1 MKIGLQADSAF
12 FFLHARDLSRLLV
25 GGDEGG
31 AAPDERHRLDHAAV
45 GEDTRHGRGKPGAAI
60 RPGVERAQVA
70 AHVSHRGD
78 PVRDPKLHPA
88 DVASRLGMDG
98 GRGVRVHVE
107 QAGNGEPS
115 AAVHHVQVSR

>member
-1 MKIGLQADSAF
+1 MKGIASIMLPYEKIS
-12 FFLHARDLSRLLV
+12 
-25 GGDEGG
+25 
-31 AAPDERHRLDHAAV
+31 
-45 GEDTRHGRGKPGAAI
+45 RHGRPEGRAAI

-78 PVRDPKLHPA
+78 PVRDPELHMA

-98 GRGVRVHVE
+98 GCGVRVHVE

-115 AAVHHVQVSR
+115 AAVHHVQVCR